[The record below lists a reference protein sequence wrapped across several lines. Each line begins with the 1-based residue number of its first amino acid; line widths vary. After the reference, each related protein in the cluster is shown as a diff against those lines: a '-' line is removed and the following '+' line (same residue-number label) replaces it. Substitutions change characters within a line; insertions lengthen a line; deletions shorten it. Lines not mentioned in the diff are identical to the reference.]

1 MLRFSRLSVDCVFDQ
16 AIDQTVNPTID
27 KPPSHADIAEQLTA
41 IEIFRDLPGEELE
54 RIAAQCRWQHF
65 ALHQQIIQYQ
75 DQSRDIYFILHGIVR
90 ATIYSATG
98 REVTFRDAGV
108 GEIMGELSAID
119 GGPRTAYVVALAE
132 TDVASMTADAFM
144 RVLDTHPAVA
154 NAMLRHLVGI
164 VRTLTDRVVEFS
176 TLPVKT
182 RLHVELL
189 RMAHD
194 NMRSQ
199 NSAVVLP
206 APTHAEI
213 ANRVS
218 SVREAVSREMAKLSH
233 SGIIARHS
241 DALLINDIGR
251 LHQLVG
257 DAL

>member
-1 MLRFSRLSVDCVFDQ
+1 MTDKTQIQADAAERL
-16 AIDQTVNPTID
+16 T
-27 KPPSHADIAEQLTA
+27 
-41 IEIFRDLPGEELE
+41 EIGVFRDLPHEELA

-75 DQSRDIYFILHGIVR
+75 DRSRDIYFILHGKVR
-90 ATIYSATG
+90 ATIYSLSG

-108 GEIMGELSAID
+108 GEIIGELSAID

-132 TDVASMTADAFM
+132 TDVASMTGDAFL
-144 RVLDTHPAVA
+144 RLLDTHPAVA

-164 VRTLTDRVVEFS
+164 VRSLSDRVVEFT

-182 RLHVELL
+182 RLHLELL

-194 NMRSQ
+194 NMRTQ
-199 NSAVVLP
+199 NSAAVVP

-233 SGIIARHS
+233 SGIIVRHS

>member
-1 MLRFSRLSVDCVFDQ
+1 MTEKIQVQANAVERL
-16 AIDQTVNPTID
+16 T
-27 KPPSHADIAEQLTA
+27 
-41 IEIFRDLPGEELE
+41 EIGIFHDLPREELE
-54 RIAAQCRWQHF
+54 GIAAQCRWQNF

-75 DQSRDIYFILHGIVR
+75 DLSRDIYFILHGKVR
-90 ATIYSATG
+90 ATIYSLSG
-98 REVTFRDAGV
+98 REVTFRDAGE
-108 GEIMGELSAID
+108 GEIIGELSAID

-132 TDVASMTADAFM
+132 TYVASMTADAFVK
-144 RVLDTHPAVA
+144 VLDAHPVVA

-164 VRTLTDRVVEFS
+164 VRSLSDRVVEFS
-176 TLPVKT
+176 TLPVRT

-194 NMRSQ
+194 NMRTQ
-199 NSAVVLP
+199 NSAVVVP

-218 SVREAVSREMAKLSH
+218 SVREAVSREMAKLSQ

-257 DAL
+257 HAS

>member
-1 MLRFSRLSVDCVFDQ
+1 MTDNIQTHSDTAERLA
-16 AIDQTVNPTID
+16 AI
-27 KPPSHADIAEQLTA
+27 K
-41 IEIFRDLPGEELE
+41 IFRDLPREELA

-65 ALHQQIIQYQ
+65 ALHEQIIQYQ
-75 DQSRDIYFILHGIVR
+75 DQSRDIYFILHGKTR
-90 ATIYSATG
+90 ATIYSLSG

-119 GGPRTAYVVALAE
+119 GGPRTAYVVALTE
-132 TDVASMTADAFM
+132 IDVASMTADAFL
-144 RVLDTHPAVA
+144 RVLDNHPAVA

-164 VRTLTDRVVEFS
+164 VRSLSDRVVEFS

-189 RMAHD
+189 RMAHN
-194 NMRSQ
+194 NMRTQ

-218 SVREAVSREMAKLSH
+218 SVREAVSREMAELSH

-241 DALLINDIGR
+241 DALLINDIAR

-257 DAL
+257 DAP